1 MSPYLVLIPGAWHT
15 HWLSYTSM
23 DNETV
28 KQDLYQAISAFLALD
43 ATADNETI
51 LDRYT
56 SIKVFA
62 DELPV
67 YPNPQ
72 TQAEVDASN
81 LAHGESEADLIYFS
95 PTDWDK
101 SDSDGKREETLN
113 RLKTRAME
121 IERLLRADA

>member
-1 MSPYLVLIPGAWHT
+1 
-15 HWLSYTSM
+15 M

-28 KQDLYQAISAFLALD
+28 KQDLYQAISEFLALD

-51 LDRYT
+51 TTLYT

-72 TQAEVDASN
+72 TQAEIDASN

-95 PTDWDK
+95 PVEGDELTATAD
-101 SDSDGKREETLN
+101 RQATLS
-113 RLKTRAME
+113 RLQARATE
-121 IERLLRADA
+121 IERLLRSDS

>member
-1 MSPYLVLIPGAWHT
+1 
-15 HWLSYTSM
+15 M

-28 KQDLYQAISAFLALD
+28 KQDIYQAISEFLTLD
-43 ATADNETI
+43 STADNETI
-51 LDRYT
+51 TTLYA

-72 TQAEVDASN
+72 TQAETDASN

-95 PTDWDK
+95 PTEGEQPNPTAD
-101 SDSDGKREETLN
+101 RQATLS
-113 RLKTRAME
+113 RLQARAIE
-121 IERLLRADA
+121 IERLLRSDS